1 MAETPPVVGAA
12 LPVHWI
18 APYRDWLFEKDR
30 DLELQGFHEAA
41 VLEGDWQALAAQAKK
56 ELDGFRGRLGLHGP
70 FWGFTVASE
79 DPAVREIVTRRLM
92 QGLDA
97 CAAVGAV
104 QMVIHSPYTTWDHNN
119 LDNRP
124 DSRDAVIG
132 HARATLAPVLTRA
145 EDQGVQLVMEN
156 IADVD
161 PAERRRLVEAL
172 GSPALALSIDTGHAH
187 YAHCSTGAP
196 PVDYFVKSAGERLA
210 HMHLQ
215 DADGYADRHWAIGEG
230 TIRWAGVFRAL
241 AALETKPH
249 LVLELHDKRGIPA
262 SMAWL
267 EAAGLAV

>member
-41 VLEGDWQALAAQAKK
+41 VLEGDWQGLAAQAKK

-124 DSRDAVIG
+124 GSRDAVIG

-161 PAERRRLVEAL
+161 PAERRRLVE
-172 GSPALALSIDTGHAH
+172 G
-187 YAHCSTGAP
+187 
-196 PVDYFVKSAGERLA
+196 
-210 HMHLQ
+210 
-215 DADGYADRHWAIGEG
+215 
-230 TIRWAGVFRAL
+230 
-241 AALETKPH
+241 
-249 LVLELHDKRGIPA
+249 
-262 SMAWL
+262 
-267 EAAGLAV
+267 AGLAGPGALHRHGPCALRALLHRGTAGGLFREVRGRAAGAYASAGRGRLCGPALGDRRGHDPLGGRVPRARGAGDQAASGARAS